1 MDLLQLH
8 YFRTV
13 ARLEHMTRAAEAL
26 LIAQP
31 ALSQTI
37 ARLEDELGVPLF
49 DRLGRRIRLN
59 LFGKAFLE
67 RVERVF
73 AELDQGRRELADL
86 VGGEQGRVDLSLGV
100 VLRIFPELLHDF
112 S

>member
-1 MDLLQLH
+1 
-8 YFRTV
+8 
-13 ARLEHMTRAAEAL
+13 MTRAAEEL

-67 RVERVF
+67 RVERIF
-73 AELDQGRRELADL
+73 AELDQGQLAIITRLRGEEGTIQLVKFLYRNLKASLTPRKDL
-86 VGGEQGRVDLSLGV
+86 LAM
-100 VLRIFPELLHDF
+100 LR
-112 S
+112 